1 MQLTQAQINILLDAL
16 NSHEGVVAV
25 DYERAV
31 RLNSVALIDVLKR
44 DLAEIRK
51 TAAALVLELRN

>member
-1 MQLTQAQINILLDAL
+1 MQLTQAQICLLLDAL

-31 RLNSVALIDVLKR
+31 RLNSFALVDVLKR

-51 TAAALVLELRN
+51 TAADLSLQLQN